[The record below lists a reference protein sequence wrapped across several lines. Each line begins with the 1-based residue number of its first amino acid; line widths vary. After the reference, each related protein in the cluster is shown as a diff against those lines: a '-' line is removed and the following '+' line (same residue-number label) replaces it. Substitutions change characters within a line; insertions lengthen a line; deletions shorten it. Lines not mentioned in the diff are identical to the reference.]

1 VHWLLFGAQSHVTV
15 YRSSEF
21 WNCHG
26 KKLRSNRFTVG
37 VEDVSIVKEKPAQDV
52 SIAQRK

>member
-1 VHWLLFGAQSHVTV
+1 M
-15 YRSSEF
+15 E
-21 WNCHG
+21 

-37 VEDVSIVKEKPAQDV
+37 VEDVSIVKGNPAQDV